1 MPLKKG
7 YGAKTISQN
16 IKTEMKKGHSQAQAV
31 AMSLS
36 SARASAPKALKAK
49 FTKKWSGHHI
59 NRQDRSCYE

>member
-7 YGAKTISQN
+7 YGAKTIGQN

-31 AMSLS
+31 AMSLT

-49 FTKKWSGHHI
+49 FTKK
-59 NRQDRSCYE
+59 N